1 MDRGLALVGA
11 GILLLVVGFGASAFA
26 APGQGAG
33 PAVSAESAGT
43 DGSGTTDTGGPGTTD
58 TDEVATATRTPAQL
72 SGTLIGV
79 QGSGGYTSGG
89 YTELAG
95 ERVLRDQQDMYF
107 DVSLLRDGRVLAAW
121 TDEDRE
127 ECGPYES
134 PCARTG
140 FVVFEQD
147 GTVTQRYSFPVRG
160 STNSE
165 VHDVEALPDGGF
177 VFADMDRERIVIVR
191 DGTEV
196 WQWNASSFYDAPAD
210 PTQRDWLHIN
220 DVDRIGDGRFLVS
233 VRNANQLVVVE
244 RRGDDSEVVEVINED
259 RGGSDDSC
267 TVRGRLSDTDGDG
280 DVRCGDPDV
289 IRAQHN
295 PQWLGPGAVLVADS
309 ENDRVVELHKRSGE
323 WQPVW
328 VLTGADGRSFSWP
341 RDADRLPNGNTL
353 VTDSRGRR
361 VVEVTES
368 GETVWSYST
377 GNGIVYEADRVP
389 EGETVGGSLY
399 ATDRPPETATPE
411 TTATAGGDET
421 AGTSAPG
428 DDRTAT
434 RGTTTRTRE
443 TATRATGTPGTQ
455 SEPVT
460 PVVVGSGEDRLPV
473 FGEAARLLRAG
484 LPWLPLWL
492 RGPQVAVLSVSLLLV
507 VVGVVDRRRR
517 G

>member
-1 MDRGLALVGA
+1 MDRGLAFVGA
-11 GILLLVVGFGASAFA
+11 GLLLLVVGFGASAFA
-26 APGQGAG
+26 APGAG
-33 PAVSAESAGT
+33 PATDGPQATDT
-43 DGSGTTDTGGPGTTD
+43 DGSQTADPAGTR
-58 TDEVATATRTPAQL
+58 TATRTPAQL

-79 QGSGGYTSGG
+79 QGSGSYTSGG

-95 ERVLRDQQDMYF
+95 ERLLRDQQDTYF
-107 DVSLLRDGRVLAAW
+107 DVSLLRDGRLLAAW
-121 TDEDRE
+121 MDEDRE
-127 ECGPYES
+127 ECGPYDA

-147 GTVTQRYSFPVRG
+147 GTVTQRYSFPVRS

-177 VFADMDRERIVIVR
+177 VFADMDRERVVIVR
-191 DGTEV
+191 DGEEV

-210 PTQRDWLHIN
+210 PTRRDWLHIN
-220 DVDRIGDGRFLVS
+220 DVDRIGDDRFLVS
-233 VRNANQLVVVE
+233 VRNANQLLVLE
-244 RRGDDSEVVEVINED
+244 RQEEGGRVVEVINAD
-259 RGGSDDSC
+259 DGGSDDSC

-280 DVRCGDPDV
+280 DVRCGAPE
-289 IRAQHN
+289 AFKEQHN
-295 PQWLGPGAVLVADS
+295 PQWLGSGAVLVADS
-309 ENDRVVELHKRSGE
+309 ENDRVVELHERGGE
-323 WQPVW
+323 WRPVW

-377 GNGIVYEADRVP
+377 GDGIVYEADRVP

-411 TTATAGGDET
+411 ATAGGGGT
-421 AGTSAPG
+421 AGGERTG
-428 DDRTAT
+428 TGEGTAT
-434 RGTTTRTRE
+434 GE
-443 TATRATGTPGTQ
+443 GTPGATTTPGATATQ
-455 SEPVT
+455 PGTEPATEVVT
-460 PVVVGSGEDRLPV
+460 PVVVGGGEDRLPV

-507 VVGVVDRRRR
+507 VVGVVDRRRQE
-517 G
+517 

>member
-1 MDRGLALVGA
+1 MDRGLAFVGA
-11 GILLLVVGFGASAFA
+11 GLLLLVVGFGASAFA
-26 APGQGAG
+26 APGAG
-33 PAVSAESAGT
+33 PAT
-43 DGSGTTDTGGPGTTD
+43 DGPQTTD
-58 TDEVATATRTPAQL
+58 TDGSQTADPAGTRTATRTPAQL

-79 QGSGGYTSGG
+79 QGSGSYTSGG

-95 ERVLRDQQDMYF
+95 ERLLRGQQDTYF
-107 DVSLLRDGRVLAAW
+107 DVSLLRDGRLLAAW
-121 TDEDRE
+121 MDEDRE
-127 ECGPYES
+127 ECGPYDA

-147 GTVTQRYSFPVRG
+147 GTVTQRYSFPVRS

-165 VHDVEALPDGGF
+165 VHDVEALPDGRF
-177 VFADMDRERIVIVR
+177 VFADMDRERVVIVR
-191 DGTEV
+191 DGEEV

-210 PTQRDWLHIN
+210 PTRRDWLHIN
-220 DVDRIGDGRFLVS
+220 DVDRIGDDRFLVS
-233 VRNANQLVVVE
+233 VRNANQLLVLE
-244 RRGDDSEVVEVINED
+244 RQEEGGRVVEVINAD
-259 RGGSDDSC
+259 DGGSDDSC

-280 DVRCGDPDV
+280 DVRCGDPEV
-289 IRAQHN
+289 FKEQHN

-309 ENDRVVELHKRSGE
+309 ENDRVVELHERGGE
-323 WQPVW
+323 WRPVW

-377 GNGIVYEADRVP
+377 GDGIVYEADRVP
-389 EGETVGGSLY
+389 EGETVGGALY
-399 ATDRPPETATPE
+399 ATDRPPETAATTGDGTG
-411 TTATAGGDET
+411 TTAPDGESGTATSGDE
-421 AGTSAPG
+421 
-428 DDRTAT
+428 RTAKP
-434 RGTTTRTRE
+434 GA
-443 TATRATGTPGTQ
+443 TATPATP
-455 SEPVT
+455 SETGSTTEAVT
-460 PVVVGSGEDRLPV
+460 PVVVGGGEDRLPV

-507 VVGVVDRRRR
+507 VVGVVDRRRQE
-517 G
+517 